1 MLRGL
6 GFAVYPKNE
15 IIKIM
20 MEDYDRIHFL
30 ENGKMDLTA
39 CTRRNTKTLIDK
51 GYIIDN
57 KHDMVGNL
65 RVYEREYF
73 CGFDVDNN
81 NYIITDNTYTVHHY
95 NASWVNSKSRLK
107 KYIKRKVSKVIGI
120 ENYKKIRMFK
130 NKYKNNGK

>member
-1 MLRGL
+1 
-6 GFAVYPKNE
+6 
-15 IIKIM
+15 